1 MLKHDSAIPL
11 YLQIENDIKEKIST
25 GEYQAGQMLPSE
37 NKYCEMYQV
46 SRVTVRNAI
55 TDLVDQGILIR
66 RHGKGTFVEKQKIQ
80 NNLIKFQGF
89 TSTCRE
95 NHITINTHILCVCKQ
110 EASLYDI
117 RTLDLEEGD
126 DVIYIKR
133 IRYADNQPVIIEHV
147 HLPYKQ
153 FSFLLDENL
162 ENRSLYATIE
172 EKTGMNPENYC
183 FANLCIEASAATPE
197 ESLFL
202 DIPSGSP
209 LFILKEVVISETGAP
224 VHWTKQIMSGNNFKF
239 NLSSDVNRL
248 SINLD

>member
-11 YLQIENDIKEKIST
+11 YQQIENDIKEKIAS

-37 NKYCEMYQV
+37 NKYCEMYKV

-55 TDLVDQGILIR
+55 TDLVDEGILIR
-66 RHGKGTFVEKQKIQ
+66 KHGKGTFVENQKIQ

-95 NHITINTHILCVCKQ
+95 NNIKMQTHILCVCRQ

-117 RTLDLEEGD
+117 RTLDLKEGD

-133 IRYADNQPVIIEHV
+133 IRYANDQPVIIEHV
-147 HLPYKQ
+147 HLPYRQ
-153 FSFLLDENL
+153 YAFLLDEDL

-172 EKTGMNPENYC
+172 QHTGANPENYC
-183 FANLCIEASAATPE
+183 FVKLCLEASAATPE

-202 DIPSGSP
+202 DIPAGSP
-209 LFILKEVVISETGAP
+209 LFVLKEEV
-224 VHWTKQIMSGNNFKF
+224 
-239 NLSSDVNRL
+239 LSL
-248 SINLD
+248 IHI